1 MSTASAAFEL
11 AISPARGDD
20 DLAAVAR
27 LFREYQVSIG
37 TDLCFQG
44 FEEEIA
50 NLPGLYGP
58 PRGEIFVARAG
69 RAAAGVVALRPLPK
83 YDGARLTC
91 GGAGLVAAEEVASG
105 ETGVCEM
112 KRLYVRP
119 AFRAAKLGR
128 RLAERVLT
136 EARRLGY
143 RRIVLDTLK
152 DMTAAQALYRTLG
165 FEEIEAYYKNP
176 LPGVRYFALEL

>member
-1 MSTASAAFEL
+1 VSTSALEL
-11 AISPARGDD
+11 AISPARGED

-27 LFREYQVSIG
+27 LFREYQISIG

-44 FEEEIA
+44 FEEELST
-50 NLPGLYGP
+50 LPGHYAP
-58 PRGEIFVARAG
+58 PRGEILMARAG
-69 RAAAGVVALRPLPK
+69 RAAAGVVALRPLPN
-83 YDGARLTC
+83 YGGARLTC
-91 GGAGLVAAEEVASG
+91 GGAGLAAAHED
-105 ETGVCEM
+105 GVCEM

-128 RLAERVLT
+128 RLAERVIA

-143 RRIVLDTLK
+143 RSLVLDTLK

-165 FEEIEAYYKNP
+165 FAEIEAYYENP
-176 LPGVRYFALEL
+176 LEGVRYFRLTL

>member
-1 MSTASAAFEL
+1 MRSDGSLAFDI
-11 AISPARGDD
+11 AIAPARGDEE
-20 DLAAVAR
+20 LATVAR
-27 LFREYQVSIG
+27 LFREYQISIG

-44 FEEEIA
+44 FEEELKT
-50 NLPGLYGP
+50 LPGLYGP
-58 PRGEIFVARAG
+58 PRGEILMARAG
-69 RAAAGVVALRPLPK
+69 RAAAGVVALRPLP
-83 YDGARLTC
+83 YGAEDSSA
-91 GGAGLVAAEEVASG
+91 GAD
-105 ETGVCEM
+105 GVCEM

-128 RLAERVLT
+128 RLAESVLA

-165 FEEIEAYYKNP
+165 FGEIDAYYKNP
-176 LPGVRYFALEL
+176 LPGVRYFALSL

>member
-1 MSTASAAFEL
+1 M
-11 AISPARGDD
+11 
-20 DLAAVAR
+20 AAVAR

-37 TDLCFQG
+37 VDLCFQG
-44 FEEEIA
+44 FEEELA
-50 NLPGLYGP
+50 TLPGHYGP
-58 PRGEIFVARAG
+58 PRGEILMARAG
-69 RAAAGVVALRPLPK
+69 RAAAGVVALRPLLK
-83 YDGARLTC
+83 FDGGGASDDGA
-91 GGAGLVAAEEVASG
+91 
-105 ETGVCEM
+105 CEM

-128 RLAERVLT
+128 RLAERVLA

-165 FEEIEAYYKNP
+165 FDEIQAYYKNP
-176 LPGVRYFALEL
+176 LPGVRYFALTL